1 MARTKG
7 QEHPKLSTTACL
19 FLAIDD
25 AVRSRL
31 IGEDV
36 PIFETLLQSVFP
48 SESKAKV
55 DFNEDALEAKLQPVQ
70 HFIDRCVMLQ
80 SISAQRHGIALAGP
94 SGSGKTT
101 VRKTL
106 VAARQVH

>member
-1 MARTKG
+1 M
-7 QEHPKLSTTACL
+7 

-25 AVRSRL
+25 EVRSRL

-36 PIFETLLQSVFP
+36 PIFETLLQTVFP
-48 SESKAKV
+48 SESKLKDGFNGDVLV
-55 DFNEDALEAKLQPVQ
+55 DALRTAALEAKLQPVQ
-70 HFIDRCVMLQ
+70 QFIDKCVMLQ
-80 SISAQRHGIALAGP
+80 SILGKRHGIALAGP

-106 VAARQVH
+106 VAAMQVHL